1 MKIKIKKSVWMML
14 WAMMLTCL
22 YMTVSAAADETAA
35 EDADT
40 VGVEETVNESGEDGL
55 TASGLYEVGR
65 QWADEHQELF
75 QTIVLVL
82 GLVVYGG
89 VQLIGYFRVR
99 KPVVLSSN
107 NAVEMYRNTAQE
119 IKDVKKD
126 AVNRIREAYRLTE
139 ETVQQMQEKMESSV
153 KVAVQAVAQAQ
164 VKTEEQT
171 QELVRSREAVLLM
184 SRVVGRLLEESS
196 LPARTRDEIHALVQE
211 AEAKMKEENHGTDA
225 AEL

>member
-1 MKIKIKKSVWMML
+1 MKIRKSVWMML
-14 WAMMLTCL
+14 VAVIFTCL
-22 YMTVSAAADETAA
+22 YMMVPAVADETAA

-40 VGVEETVNESGEDGL
+40 VGVEETMNESGEDVV

-65 QWADEHQELF
+65 QWADEHPELF
-75 QTIVLVL
+75 QTIVWVL
-82 GLVVYGG
+82 GMVVYGG

-99 KPVVLSSN
+99 KPVVRSSN
-107 NAVEMYRNTAQE
+107 NAVEMYQNTAEQ
-119 IKDVKKD
+119 IRAVNKD
-126 AVNRIREAYRLTE
+126 AENRIREANRLTE
-139 ETVQQMQEKMESSV
+139 ETVQQMQEKMESAV

-211 AEAKMKEENHGTDA
+211 AEDKMKEENHGTDA

>member
-1 MKIKIKKSVWMML
+1 MKIRKSAWMML
-14 WAMMLTCL
+14 VAVIFTCL
-22 YMTVSAAADETAA
+22 YMTVPAVADETAA

-40 VGVEETVNESGEDGL
+40 VCVEETVNESGEDGL

-65 QWADEHQELF
+65 QWADEHPELF
-75 QTIVLVL
+75 QTIVWVL

-99 KPVVLSSN
+99 KPVVRSSN
-107 NAVEMYRNTAQE
+107 NAVEMYRNTAKQIQAVNE
-119 IKDVKKD
+119 D
-126 AVNRIREAYRLTE
+126 AGNRIREANRLTE
-139 ETVQQMQEKMESSV
+139 ETVQQMQEKMESAV
-153 KVAVQAVAQAQ
+153 KVAVQAVAKAQ

>member
-1 MKIKIKKSVWMML
+1 MKIRKSVWGML
-14 WAMMLTCL
+14 VAVILTCL
-22 YMTVSAAADETAA
+22 YMKVPAVADETAV

-40 VGVEETVNESGEDGL
+40 VGVEETVSESGEDGL
-55 TASGLYEVGR
+55 TASGLYEAGR
-65 QWADEHQELF
+65 QWADEHPELF
-75 QTIVLVL
+75 QTIVWVL

-99 KPVVLSSN
+99 KPVVRSSN
-107 NAVEMYRNTAQE
+107 NAVEMYRNTAEQMRDVNE
-119 IKDVKKD
+119 NAVKKIQE
-126 AVNRIREAYRLTE
+126 ANRMTE
-139 ETVQQMQEKMESSV
+139 ETVQQMQEKMESAV

-211 AEAKMKEENHGTDA
+211 AEAKMKEENHGTEA
-225 AEL
+225 VEL